1 MTTVLPNPFESVV
14 DPPTDEPAAAS
25 TDRPPQDA
33 VAGSPLRV
41 RLPGL
46 QISLAGH
53 QLDVVTFM
61 AELGVVDVE
70 FLRGAA

>member
-1 MTTVLPNPFESVV
+1 MTTMLPNPFESVA
-14 DPPTDEPAAAS
+14 DPAMDGPAAATVS
-25 TDRPPQDA
+25 PPPA
-33 VAGSPLRV
+33 AAGSPLHL

-46 QISLAGH
+46 QISVAGH

-61 AELGVVDVE
+61 AELGVVEVE